1 MATARR
7 MLLGLAMWLGT
18 LAQAQTFSLQVE
30 NDSLAYLVLRTD
42 STTDRWRLAFPV
54 YQICTGDVDGDGQED
69 ALVGVV
75 KSTRF
80 DKKAARRH
88 PARLQNRQ
96 RQGMHIAS
104 HYRRTI
110 RGARARMAEIRT
122 RRTAFHRKRRASR
135 GGTTGVRTP
144 IGALYAPLLFQ
155 PTNANN
161 HSKPHNYEK
170 NHSFPYDA
178 DHHYWIVGT
187 G

>member
-80 DKKAARRH
+80 DKKTARRLFIFKNQKGH
-88 PARLQNRQ
+88 IRPLWMGSQLGGILHDFKIVNGRVFTLQATTDGQYVVLEHVWRKFGLGAQ
-96 RQGMHIAS
+96 RFIV
-104 HYRRTI
+104 
-110 RGARARMAEIRT
+110 
-122 RRTAFHRKRRASR
+122 K
-135 GGTTGVRTP
+135 GVP
-144 IGALYAPLLFQ
+144 HEEALQVFEHL
-155 PTNANN
+155 
-161 HSKPHNYEK
+161 
-170 NHSFPYDA
+170 
-178 DHHYWIVGT
+178 
-187 G
+187 

>member
-18 LAQAQTFSLQVE
+18 LVQAQTFSLQVE

-80 DKKAARRH
+80 DKKTARR
-88 PARLQNRQ
+88 
-96 RQGMHIAS
+96 
-104 HYRRTI
+104 
-110 RGARARMAEIRT
+110 
-122 RRTAFHRKRRASR
+122 
-135 GGTTGVRTP
+135 
-144 IGALYAPLLFQ
+144 LFIF
-155 PTNANN
+155 
-161 HSKPHNYEK
+161 K
-170 NHSFPYDA
+170 NHKGHIRPLWMGSQLGGILHDFK
-178 DHHYWIVGT
+178 IVNGRVFT
-187 G
+187 LQATTDEQYVVLEHVWRKFGLGAQRFIVKGVPHEEALQVFEHL

>member
-1 MATARR
+1 

-80 DKKAARRH
+80 DKKTARR
-88 PARLQNRQ
+88 
-96 RQGMHIAS
+96 
-104 HYRRTI
+104 
-110 RGARARMAEIRT
+110 
-122 RRTAFHRKRRASR
+122 
-135 GGTTGVRTP
+135 
-144 IGALYAPLLFQ
+144 LFIF
-155 PTNANN
+155 
-161 HSKPHNYEK
+161 K
-170 NHSFPYDA
+170 NHKGHIRPLWMGSQLGGILHDFK
-178 DHHYWIVGT
+178 IVNGRVFT
-187 G
+187 LQATTDGQYVVLEHVWRTFGLGAQRFIVKGVPHEEALQVFEHL

>member
-80 DKKAARRH
+80 DKKTARR
-88 PARLQNRQ
+88 
-96 RQGMHIAS
+96 
-104 HYRRTI
+104 
-110 RGARARMAEIRT
+110 
-122 RRTAFHRKRRASR
+122 
-135 GGTTGVRTP
+135 
-144 IGALYAPLLFQ
+144 LFIF
-155 PTNANN
+155 
-161 HSKPHNYEK
+161 K
-170 NHSFPYDA
+170 NHKGHIRPLWMGSQLGGILHDFK
-178 DHHYWIVGT
+178 IVNGRVFT
-187 G
+187 LQATTDGQYVVLEHVWRKFGLGAQRFIVKGVPHEEALQVFEHL

>member
-80 DKKAARRH
+80 DKKAARR
-88 PARLQNRQ
+88 
-96 RQGMHIAS
+96 
-104 HYRRTI
+104 
-110 RGARARMAEIRT
+110 
-122 RRTAFHRKRRASR
+122 
-135 GGTTGVRTP
+135 
-144 IGALYAPLLFQ
+144 LFIF
-155 PTNANN
+155 
-161 HSKPHNYEK
+161 K
-170 NHSFPYDA
+170 NHKGHIRPLWMGSQLGGILHDFK
-178 DHHYWIVGT
+178 IVNGRVFT
-187 G
+187 LQATTDGQYVVLEHVWRKFGLGAQRFIVKGVPHEEALQVFEHL

>member
-80 DKKAARRH
+80 DKKTARR
-88 PARLQNRQ
+88 
-96 RQGMHIAS
+96 
-104 HYRRTI
+104 
-110 RGARARMAEIRT
+110 
-122 RRTAFHRKRRASR
+122 
-135 GGTTGVRTP
+135 
-144 IGALYAPLLFQ
+144 LFIF
-155 PTNANN
+155 
-161 HSKPHNYEK
+161 K
-170 NHSFPYDA
+170 NHKGHIRPLWMGSQLGGILHDFK
-178 DHHYWIVGT
+178 IVNGRVFT
-187 G
+187 LQATTDGQYVVLEHVWRRFGLGAQRFIVKGVPHEEALQVFEHL

>member
-1 MATARR
+1 

-80 DKKAARRH
+80 DKKTARR
-88 PARLQNRQ
+88 
-96 RQGMHIAS
+96 
-104 HYRRTI
+104 
-110 RGARARMAEIRT
+110 
-122 RRTAFHRKRRASR
+122 
-135 GGTTGVRTP
+135 
-144 IGALYAPLLFQ
+144 LFIF
-155 PTNANN
+155 
-161 HSKPHNYEK
+161 K
-170 NHSFPYDA
+170 NHKGHIRPLWMGSQLGGILHDFK
-178 DHHYWIVGT
+178 IVNGRVFTLQATTDGQYVVLEHVWRKFGLGT
-187 G
+187 QRFIVKGVPHEEALQVFEHL

>member
-1 MATARR
+1 

-80 DKKAARRH
+80 DKKTARR
-88 PARLQNRQ
+88 
-96 RQGMHIAS
+96 
-104 HYRRTI
+104 
-110 RGARARMAEIRT
+110 
-122 RRTAFHRKRRASR
+122 
-135 GGTTGVRTP
+135 
-144 IGALYAPLLFQ
+144 LFIF
-155 PTNANN
+155 
-161 HSKPHNYEK
+161 K
-170 NHSFPYDA
+170 NHKGHIRPLWMGSQLGGILHDFKIVNGRVFTLQATTDGQYVVLEHVWRKFGLGAQRFIVKGVPHEEA
-178 DHHYWIVGT
+178 LQVFDHL
-187 G
+187 

>member
-1 MATARR
+1 

-80 DKKAARRH
+80 DKKAARR
-88 PARLQNRQ
+88 
-96 RQGMHIAS
+96 
-104 HYRRTI
+104 
-110 RGARARMAEIRT
+110 
-122 RRTAFHRKRRASR
+122 
-135 GGTTGVRTP
+135 
-144 IGALYAPLLFQ
+144 LFIF
-155 PTNANN
+155 
-161 HSKPHNYEK
+161 K
-170 NHSFPYDA
+170 NHKGHIRPLWMGSQLGGILHDFKIVNGRVFTLQATTDGQYVVLEHVWRKFGLGAQRFIVKGVPHEVA
-178 DHHYWIVGT
+178 LQVFDHL
-187 G
+187 

>member
-1 MATARR
+1 

-80 DKKAARRH
+80 DKKTARR
-88 PARLQNRQ
+88 
-96 RQGMHIAS
+96 
-104 HYRRTI
+104 
-110 RGARARMAEIRT
+110 
-122 RRTAFHRKRRASR
+122 
-135 GGTTGVRTP
+135 
-144 IGALYAPLLFQ
+144 LFIF
-155 PTNANN
+155 
-161 HSKPHNYEK
+161 K
-170 NHSFPYDA
+170 NHKGHIRPLWMGSQLGGILHDFK
-178 DHHYWIVGT
+178 IVNGRVFT
-187 G
+187 LQATTDEQYVVLEHVWRKFGLGAQRFIVKGVPHEEALQVFEHL

>member
-1 MATARR
+1 

-80 DKKAARRH
+80 DKKTARR
-88 PARLQNRQ
+88 
-96 RQGMHIAS
+96 
-104 HYRRTI
+104 
-110 RGARARMAEIRT
+110 
-122 RRTAFHRKRRASR
+122 
-135 GGTTGVRTP
+135 
-144 IGALYAPLLFQ
+144 LFIF
-155 PTNANN
+155 
-161 HSKPHNYEK
+161 K
-170 NHSFPYDA
+170 NHKGHIRPLWMGSQLGGILHDFKIDNGRVFTLQATTDGQYVVLEHVWRKFGLGA
-178 DHHYWIVGT
+178 QRFIVKGVPHEEALQVFEHL
-187 G
+187 

>member
-1 MATARR
+1 

-80 DKKAARRH
+80 DKKTARR
-88 PARLQNRQ
+88 
-96 RQGMHIAS
+96 
-104 HYRRTI
+104 
-110 RGARARMAEIRT
+110 
-122 RRTAFHRKRRASR
+122 
-135 GGTTGVRTP
+135 
-144 IGALYAPLLFQ
+144 LFIF
-155 PTNANN
+155 
-161 HSKPHNYEK
+161 K
-170 NHSFPYDA
+170 NHKGHIRPLWMGSQLGGILHDFK
-178 DHHYWIVGT
+178 IVNGRVFT
-187 G
+187 LQATTDGQYVVLEHVWRKFGLGAQRFIVKGVPHEEALQVFEHL

>member
-1 MATARR
+1 

-80 DKKAARRH
+80 DKKAARR
-88 PARLQNRQ
+88 
-96 RQGMHIAS
+96 
-104 HYRRTI
+104 
-110 RGARARMAEIRT
+110 
-122 RRTAFHRKRRASR
+122 
-135 GGTTGVRTP
+135 
-144 IGALYAPLLFQ
+144 LFIF
-155 PTNANN
+155 
-161 HSKPHNYEK
+161 K
-170 NHSFPYDA
+170 NHKGHIRPLWMGSQLGGILHDFK
-178 DHHYWIVGT
+178 IVNGRVFT
-187 G
+187 LQATTDGQYVVLEHVWRKFGLGAQRFIVKGVPHEEALQVFEHL

>member
-1 MATARR
+1 

-80 DKKAARRH
+80 DKKTARRLFIFKNQKGH
-88 PARLQNRQ
+88 IRPLWMGSQLGGILHDFKIVNGRVFTLQATTDGQYVVLEHVWRKFGLGAQ
-96 RQGMHIAS
+96 RFIV
-104 HYRRTI
+104 
-110 RGARARMAEIRT
+110 
-122 RRTAFHRKRRASR
+122 K
-135 GGTTGVRTP
+135 GVP
-144 IGALYAPLLFQ
+144 HEEALQVFEHL
-155 PTNANN
+155 
-161 HSKPHNYEK
+161 
-170 NHSFPYDA
+170 
-178 DHHYWIVGT
+178 
-187 G
+187 